1 MCEIKLE
8 ELLLA
13 PPRKNTTIDAEW
25 RTLWAPSIC
34 SQKLIG
40 NIQGGSISV
49 PCPHMTCTNVSP
61 IGRHKSWLLIGRGI
75 LNFIEYIYWSTK
87 QSKHAIHTIIQ
98 IIICPKS
105 IKEPT
110 NPPTTRCRRS
120 TLEQYN
126 FRKPPKMFIFSART
140 WQSQRNSTYLLHF
153 DHSSPLPS
161 ILCVFCYRIGGCFIS
176 SISATIKSHS
186 RDWRE
191 EEMDG
196 FYGGEWQS
204 WEM

>member
-1 MCEIKLE
+1 MSPLYVY
-8 ELLLA
+8 
-13 PPRKNTTIDAEW
+13 T
-25 RTLWAPSIC
+25 C
-34 SQKLIG
+34 S
-40 NIQGGSISV
+40 
-49 PCPHMTCTNVSP
+49 NVSP

-105 IKEPT
+105 IKDPT
-110 NPPTTRCRRS
+110 NPPTTRCRRDPRWNNIIS
-120 TLEQYN
+120 ANRQKCLFFQPGHDKVSEIRLI
-126 FRKPPKMFIFSART
+126 FFISVIQVHCLQFYVCLAT
-140 WQSQRNSTYLLHF
+140 
-153 DHSSPLPS
+153 
-161 ILCVFCYRIGGCFIS
+161 VRIEGCFIS
-176 SISATIKSHS
+176 SISATIKSHL

-191 EEMDG
+191 EEVDG